1 MKERDFNENDPC
13 GSLLYQRKNV
23 WQEIN
28 EGEKQKIFTFAGEYK
43 NFLSFAKTE
52 RKTVLAARE
61 ILESAGFQP
70 LLDGAAPPLGRRV
83 FWEVKKKAVV
93 AAVMGE
99 RPLEEGFNL
108 VAAHIDS
115 PRLDLK
121 PHPAYEEEGLAL
133 LKTHYYGGIK
143 KYQWLSTPL
152 ALHGVV
158 VKKDGSAVDITIG
171 EEPGDPV
178 FTIPDLLPHLAREQ
192 MEKKMSE
199 AVLGEGLN
207 VLAASIPLKGTGE
220 CGQAKEPVKRAL
232 LVALNRRFGI
242 AEEDL
247 VSAELQFV
255 PAGPARD
262 VGLDNS
268 LVGGYGQ
275 DDRACAYAALR
286 AIAGIAEC
294 DRTAVLVLA
303 DKEETGSYGN
313 TGLESFI
320 ILSFLYK
327 LQALT
332 SKESGQLNFYRVLGN
347 SLALSADVNVA
358 LDPNFLDVVEKGNTA
373 RLGCGAVITKYTG
386 SRGKYLTN
394 DAHAETV
401 ARVRSLFDSNGVIW
415 QTGELG
421 KVDQGG
427 GGTVAHLL
435 ARYGMDVLDCGIA
448 LLGMHS
454 PFEVASKA
462 DIYMAYRAYSTFLRF
477 EGWW

>member
-1 MKERDFNENDPC
+1 MSERDFNENE
-13 GSLLYQRKNV
+13 LAETLFYRRKSV
-23 WQEIN
+23 WEVA
-28 EGEKQKIFTFAGEYK
+28 GAAEKEKIWHFADEYK
-43 NFLSFAKTE
+43 NFLSYAKTE
-52 RKTVLAARE
+52 RKTVLAARD
-61 ILESAGFQP
+61 ILLSAGFQP
-70 LLDGAAPPLGRRV
+70 LSEGAAPPLGSRL
-83 FWEVKKKAVV
+83 FWEVKKKAVI
-93 AAVMGE
+93 AAVMGD

-158 VKKDGSAVDITIG
+158 VKKDGSAVDITVG
-171 EEPGDPV
+171 EDPGDPV
-178 FTIPDLLPHLAREQ
+178 FAIPDLLPHLARDQ

-207 VLAASIPLKGTGE
+207 VLASSIPFKCSGGCGE
-220 CGQAKEPVKRAL
+220 VKEPVKRTL
-232 LVALNRRFGI
+232 FSILYRRYGI
-242 AEEDL
+242 TEEDL

-262 VGLDNS
+262 VGVDHS

-286 AIAGIAEC
+286 AITGMAEC
-294 DRTAVLVLA
+294 RRTAVLVLA
-303 DKEETGSYGN
+303 DKEETGSCGN
-313 TGLESFI
+313 TGLESFL
-320 ILSFLYK
+320 ILSFLSK
-327 LQALT
+327 IGVLS
-332 SKESGQLNFYRVLGN
+332 SKESAQLNVYQVLGN
-347 SLALSADVNVA
+347 SWALSADVNVG

-373 RLGCGAVITKYTG
+373 RLGCGVVITKYTG

-401 ARVRSLFDSNGVIW
+401 ARVRLLFDSNGVIW
-415 QTGELG
+415 QSGELG

-462 DIYMAYRAYSTFLRF
+462 DIYMAYRAYSTFF
-477 EGWW
+477 KA

>member
-1 MKERDFNENDPC
+1 MTECNFNENELADK
-13 GSLLYQRKNV
+13 LFYKRKNV
-23 WQEIN
+23 WE
-28 EGEKQKIFTFAGEYK
+28 EVSVGEKEKILSFAGEYK

-52 RKTVLAARE
+52 RKTVRAARE
-61 ILESAGFQP
+61 ILETFGFR
-70 LLDGAAPPLGRRV
+70 PLGEGVIIAPGSR
-83 FWEVKKKAVV
+83 FYWEVKKKALV
-93 AAVMGE
+93 AAVIGQA
-99 RPLEEGFNL
+99 PLEEGLNL

-121 PHPAYEEEGLAL
+121 PYPVYEEEGLAL

-158 VKKDGSAVDITIG
+158 VKKDGSVVDITVG

-178 FTIPDLLPHLAREQ
+178 FAIPDLLPHLAREQ
-192 MEKKMSE
+192 MEKKISE

-207 VLAASIPLKGTGE
+207 VLASSIPLKTTGVS
-220 CGQAKEPVKRAL
+220 GVIKEVVKHAL
-232 LVALNRRFGI
+232 LNTLYFRYGI
-242 AEEDL
+242 TEEDL
-247 VSAELQFV
+247 ASAELQFV

-262 VGLDNS
+262 VGFDNS

-286 AIAGIAEC
+286 AIAGIAGNK
-294 DRTAVLVLA
+294 RTAVLVLA

-313 TGLESFI
+313 TGLESC
-320 ILSFLYK
+320 IL
-327 LQALT
+327 
-332 SKESGQLNFYRVLGN
+332 LNFLSRLAVLPGSGSGELSIYRLLEN
-347 SLALSADVNVA
+347 SFALSADVNVG

-373 RLGCGAVITKYTG
+373 RLGFGVVITKYTG
-386 SRGKYLTN
+386 SRGKHLTN

-401 ARVRSLFDSNGVIW
+401 ARLRWLLDMDNVIW

-462 DIYMAYRAYSTFLRF
+462 DIYMAYKAYSAFF
-477 EGWW
+477 KADGWC